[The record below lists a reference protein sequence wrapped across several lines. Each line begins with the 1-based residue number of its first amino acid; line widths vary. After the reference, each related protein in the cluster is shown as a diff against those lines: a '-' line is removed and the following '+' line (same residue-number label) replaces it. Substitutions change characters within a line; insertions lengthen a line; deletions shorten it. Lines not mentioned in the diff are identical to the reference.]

1 MTDYYDRREDDYVRA
16 TITRT
21 PQAKRAAKSRARGMH
36 VSMTLRD
43 PAAIA
48 AAFELF
54 VAGARVGKTKREI
67 VELAL
72 VRYAEAVRDY

>member
-1 MTDYYDRREDDYVRA
+1 MEYYDKHEDDYVLA

-48 AAFELF
+48 AASDLF
-54 VAGARVGKTKREI
+54 RAGARVGKTKREI
-67 VELAL
+67 VESAL
-72 VRYAEAVRDY
+72 VRYAEAVKDY